1 MIKIKSAFFY
11 TFTVLIS
18 HAFFQIFL
26 YRPNKSRV
34 LPNLLFTVLISH
46 AIQPKVAHNLM
57 DSQAAKKLLEQVVAT
72 HGRYK
77 NTKNLYYSF
86 KSREVGLLIGD
97 YFEHAGV
104 TSFPFYGLRFCSSTQ
119 CSLVYCETI
128 GSFFDYNQDKEGNWG
143 RGKGYTENVFSQIT
157 LVLTMKALHYLT
169 YTWFEG
175 EEPPIDSSE
184 RFMVFYHPVQGQT
197 QETQVID
204 SPLNPMAD
212 EEATQENTDEEEVTT
227 ETPKYEERYPGIE
240 RTSSPP
246 FASFTEENEEDVDS
260 PHADDEVIDL
270 SEEEEVVDL
279 TEEVVDLTEN
289 EVIDLAVERSV
300 KRLKH
305 EVIIF

>member
-1 MIKIKSAFFY
+1 
-11 TFTVLIS
+11 
-18 HAFFQIFL
+18 
-26 YRPNKSRV
+26 
-34 LPNLLFTVLISH
+34 
-46 AIQPKVAHNLM
+46 
-57 DSQAAKKLLEQVVAT
+57 
-72 HGRYK
+72 
-77 NTKNLYYSF
+77 
-86 KSREVGLLIGD
+86 
-97 YFEHAGV
+97 
-104 TSFPFYGLRFCSSTQ
+104 
-119 CSLVYCETI
+119 
-128 GSFFDYNQDKEGNWG
+128 
-143 RGKGYTENVFSQIT
+143 
-157 LVLTMKALHYLT
+157 MKALHYLT

-204 SPLNPMAD
+204 SPVNPMAD

-246 FASFTEENEEDVDS
+246 IASFKEENEEEEDS
-260 PHADDEVIDL
+260 PHTDKEVVDLSEEEEVIDL